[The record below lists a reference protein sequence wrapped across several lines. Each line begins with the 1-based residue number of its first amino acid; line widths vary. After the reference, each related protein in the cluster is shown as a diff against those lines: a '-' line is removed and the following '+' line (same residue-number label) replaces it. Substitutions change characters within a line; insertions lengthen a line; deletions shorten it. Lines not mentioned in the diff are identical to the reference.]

1 MKSVNKLQ
9 IPGSQKHPTTSKNFL
24 YPEQET
30 PFIRR
35 ISATIEPSGSIFPSN
50 ISETSSYNGSEMTN
64 KGFIDKIRS
73 YPRSVFF
80 ILSNEFCER
89 FSFYGMKAILLIYFL
104 SEYNFSQGTA
114 VSLYHAFVCLAYFS
128 PLFGSIAADNY
139 FGRFKVILWVS
150 LFYVF
155 GHGLMSVGAIP
166 YLDYNLRQFLDFS
179 GLFVIAIATGGIK
192 PCVSAFA
199 ADQFEENQI
208 QERTQ
213 FFSFFYFSVNAGSFF
228 AILFTPIIRSR
239 VKCFGSETCFPLAF
253 GVPGILMLF
262 AFLFFISGWK
272 YYKKPAPPKG
282 NVIFDVVK
290 CIYHAI
296 RGKIEAI
303 YKGCDTAS
311 HWIDYASSKFDS
323 NLILGVK
330 SLVNVSILYGPIV
343 LFWALYDQQ
352 GSTWVQQARRM
363 DGRVG
368 SITILPDQISVLN
381 PIMILV
387 LVPIFEIF
395 VYPMARKVVKVTPL
409 RKMACG
415 GLLAGVS
422 FIVAGFVQ
430 LEVNKTMEILPSPN
444 NVILNV
450 FGNSSNDF
458 SLANIDIRL
467 GRQEIPAIY
476 GTLTSKYDDTSKDI
490 NVTNKG
496 NGMVLGLFRD
506 PVYNK
511 PLISSFPYDIA
522 KTENGK
528 TRIYFLLP
536 EGSLLEKGHLNLV
549 NANNEVEK
557 ITTIENGKYV
567 DINPGFFSSPNYTI
581 YYDESNNKA
590 CSTNHT
596 KCSLKLEIYAQ
607 MGAAHVLVL
616 DQGITD
622 GKIHTIVRPNS
633 VHILWQLP
641 QMFIICLGEI
651 MLSITGLEFSY
662 SQSTPNMKSVLQALW
677 LMTVCFG
684 NIIDMSISGT
694 KIIEDPA
701 YELFFYAALMFAVI
715 GVFALLAM
723 RYKYVNPD
731 EITGHTKNSKKN
743 PITDDTSSTSSD
755 NTLPK
760 KKITIEDALNNKK
773 N

>member
-1 MKSVNKLQ
+1 MAK
-9 IPGSQKHPTTSKNFL
+9 
-24 YPEQET
+24 
-30 PFIRR
+30 
-35 ISATIEPSGSIFPSN
+35 
-50 ISETSSYNGSEMTN
+50 
-64 KGFIDKIRS
+64 KGFLEMIRS
-73 YPRSVFF
+73 YPKSVFF

-155 GHGLMSVGAIP
+155 GHALMSIGAIP
-166 YLDYNLRQFLDFS
+166 YLDYNLRQVLDFS
-179 GLFVIAIATGGIK
+179 GLFVIALGTGGIK

-199 ADQFEENQI
+199 ADQFEENQA
-208 QERTQ
+208 QERAQ
-213 FFSFFYFSVNAGSFF
+213 FFSFFYFAVNAGSFF

-239 VKCFGSETCFPLAF
+239 VKCFGSDTCFPLAF

-262 AFLFFISGWK
+262 AFIFFIFGWK

-282 NVIFDVVK
+282 NVLFDVVK
-290 CIYHAI
+290 CIYHALK
-296 RGKIEAI
+296 GKIEAI
-303 YKGCDTAS
+303 IKGRDTAS
-311 HWIDYASSKFDS
+311 HWVDYASNKFDN

-330 SLVNVSILYGPIV
+330 SLVNVSVLYGPIV

-368 SITILPDQISVLN
+368 QITILPDQVSVLN
-381 PIMILV
+381 PIMILA
-387 LVPIFEIF
+387 LVPLFEISI
-395 VYPMARKVVKVTPL
+395 YPMARKIVKVTPL

-422 FIVAGFVQ
+422 FVLAGFVQ
-430 LEVNKTMEILPSPN
+430 LEVNKTMEPLPSPN
-444 NVILNV
+444 NVIMNV
-450 FGNSSNDF
+450 YGNSSNDF
-458 SLANIDIRL
+458 QFGNIDMKL
-467 GRQEIPAIY
+467 GRQEIPATY
-476 GTLTSKYDDTSKDI
+476 GKLTNKFDETFSKDI
-490 NVTNKG
+490 NITKKG
-496 NGMVLGLFRD
+496 NGIVVGIFRD
-506 PVYNK
+506 PIYNK
-511 PLISSFPYDIA
+511 PLISSFQYDIV

-536 EGSLLEKGHLNLV
+536 EGSLLENGHFNLV
-549 NANNEVEK
+549 NANDEVEK
-557 ITTIENGKYV
+557 IVKIQNGEYV

-581 YYDESNNKA
+581 YYDENNNKL
-590 CSTNHT
+590 CSIDFK
-596 KCSLKLEIYAQ
+596 KCSLKLDIFAQ
-607 MGAAHVLVL
+607 MGAAHVLIL
-616 DQGITD
+616 DQGVSE
-622 GKIHTIVRPNS
+622 GQIHTIVRPNS

-715 GVFALLAM
+715 GVFILLSM

-731 EITGHTKNSKKN
+731 EILGHKKNSKKN
-743 PITDDTSSTSSD
+743 HITGETLSTGSD

-760 KKITIEDALNNKK
+760 KKITLEDSLTGSFVSKNN
-773 N
+773 